1 MIYYKI
7 KCKYTVTEETDE
19 AKLMR
24 FWRKAD
30 SSYVGGQIFRVIIL
44 DRDETTIDAILM
56 FSVSDYSLSSIKK
69 RVISEFDETGETI
82 KSINFSKTPEEIT
95 VTEAISLIRCRTIDG
110 AGGNAYRC
118 SKRVATRWCNAEYLN
133 DNFDLKFD
141 EFVLPHKQLSFSKA
155 KDEARGILAD
165 ESFYEELERIY
176 SPLNKRKFCG
186 NPVNYLIN
194 AASRETAKNLV
205 KLLTKALYSNKRLLS
220 TRVAYVTELGDVS
233 YDKAIKNLCENSYA
247 SVVVIECSDSNIKDD
262 RFARGHERL
271 SEDIYDILKEY
282 SLQTAFILVDL
293 GSKACKQAVGELIV
307 KEDIS
312 FIEISEGKGDNSTGK
327 KYLKTLLKE
336 NKVRYVKEDF
346 VIPEQEV
353 YSVNDIV
360 TAYRNIKKNRI
371 RNSLY
376 KSYKEIKPLKIDA
389 PVAVSNSYEKLHSMV
404 GLTEIKSIIDQ
415 IVSSQK
421 INKLRVEM
429 GLDVTGISKHMIF
442 TGNPGSAKTTVA
454 RLLTT
459 ILYEEKVIDR
469 NRFVECGRQDLVG
482 RYVGWTAKQVEE
494 QFRKAMGG
502 ILFIDEAYSLVER
515 EGLYGDEAINTIVQ
529 MMENYRDTVIVIF
542 AGYPDKM
549 ERFLEKNEG
558 LRSRIAFHIDFPD
571 YNADELCDILKLM
584 SKNKGFT
591 LDGEAEEKCRRIFD
605 EACKNAE
612 FGNGRFVRNL
622 LEQAIIKQSS
632 RLVKEYSNTKIDK
645 SIVSTLSADDFDI
658 NAAKV
663 YKTEK
668 IAIGF

>member
-7 KCKYTVTEETDE
+7 KCKYTVTEEADE
-19 AKLMR
+19 AKLTR

-30 SSYVGGQIFRVIIL
+30 STYIGGKIYRLFIL
-44 DRDETTIDAILM
+44 ERDDTAFDALLM
-56 FSVSDYSLSSIKK
+56 FSVSDHSLSSIKK
-69 RVISEFDETGETI
+69 RVINEFDETGETI
-82 KSINFSKTPEEIT
+82 KSISFSKTPEEIT
-95 VTEAISLIRCRTIDG
+95 VTEAISLVRYRAIDG
-110 AGGNAYRC
+110 IGGNEYRC
-118 SKRVATRWCNAEYLN
+118 TKRCATRWCNAEYMN
-133 DNFDLKFD
+133 DSFDLKFD
-141 EFVLPHKQLSFSKA
+141 EYVLPHTQLSFSKA
-155 KDEARGILAD
+155 KDKARDILAD
-165 ESFYEELERIY
+165 DSFYEELERIY

-205 KLLTKALYSNKRLLS
+205 KLLTKALYANKRLLS
-220 TRVAYVTELGDVS
+220 TRITYVTELGDVS

-247 SVVVIECSDSNIKDD
+247 SVVVIECSDSDLKED
-262 RFARGHERL
+262 RFARGHERQ
-271 SEDIYDILKEY
+271 SEDIYETLKDY
-282 SLQTAFILVDL
+282 SLQTVFILVDL

-312 FIEISEGKGDNSTGK
+312 FIEISEGKGDNRTGK

-346 VIPEQEV
+346 VIPEQEI

-389 PVAVSNSYEKLHSMV
+389 PTAVSNSYEKLQSMV

-415 IVSSQK
+415 IISSQK
-421 INKLRVEM
+421 MNKLRVQM

-454 RLLTT
+454 RLLTS

-482 RYVGWTAKQVEE
+482 RYVGWTAKQVED
-494 QFRKAMGG
+494 QFRKARGG

-529 MMENYRDTVIVIF
+529 MMENYREDVIVIF

-571 YNADELCDILKLM
+571 YNAGELCDILKLM

-591 LDGEAEEKCRRIFD
+591 LDDEAEEKCRRIFD

-632 RLVKEYSNTKIDK
+632 RLVNEYGNTKIDK

-668 IAIGF
+668 ITIGF

>member
-1 MIYYKI
+1 
-7 KCKYTVTEETDE
+7 
-19 AKLMR
+19 
-24 FWRKAD
+24 
-30 SSYVGGQIFRVIIL
+30 
-44 DRDETTIDAILM
+44 
-56 FSVSDYSLSSIKK
+56 
-69 RVISEFDETGETI
+69 
-82 KSINFSKTPEEIT
+82 
-95 VTEAISLIRCRTIDG
+95 
-110 AGGNAYRC
+110 
-118 SKRVATRWCNAEYLN
+118 
-133 DNFDLKFD
+133 
-141 EFVLPHKQLSFSKA
+141 
-155 KDEARGILAD
+155 
-165 ESFYEELERIY
+165 
-176 SPLNKRKFCG
+176 
-186 NPVNYLIN
+186 
-194 AASRETAKNLV
+194 
-205 KLLTKALYSNKRLLS
+205 
-220 TRVAYVTELGDVS
+220 
-233 YDKAIKNLCENSYA
+233 
-247 SVVVIECSDSNIKDD
+247 
-262 RFARGHERL
+262 
-271 SEDIYDILKEY
+271 
-282 SLQTAFILVDL
+282 
-293 GSKACKQAVGELIV
+293 
-307 KEDIS
+307 
-312 FIEISEGKGDNSTGK
+312 
-327 KYLKTLLKE
+327 
-336 NKVRYVKEDF
+336 
-346 VIPEQEV
+346 
-353 YSVNDIV
+353 
-360 TAYRNIKKNRI
+360 
-371 RNSLY
+371 
-376 KSYKEIKPLKIDA
+376 
-389 PVAVSNSYEKLHSMV
+389 MV

-454 RLLTT
+454 RLLTS

-494 QFRKAMGG
+494 QFRKAIGG

-591 LDGEAEEKCRRIFD
+591 LDSEAEEKCRKIFD

-645 SIVSTLSADDFDI
+645 SIVSLLSADDFDI